1 MDKREF
7 VKKIANE
14 LLTTPREKE
23 DDTEY
28 ITSDQLDKIIFKVC
42 KRIDRN
48 LKYEMRA
55 YLKTF
60 GMIRYITIAN
70 HDICFVVFK
79 KEIKDFCG
87 GKNV

>member
-7 VKKIANE
+7 VKRIAKE
-14 LLTTPREKE
+14 LLTMPKEEKN
-23 DDTEY
+23 DIEY

-42 KRIDRN
+42 ERLDRN

-60 GMIRYITIAN
+60 GMIRYVQIAN
-70 HDICFVVFK
+70 HDICFIIIE
-79 KEIKDFCG
+79 KEIKKFCG
-87 GKNV
+87 DKNA